1 MLLEGQEQGTT
12 CAALGLLMSSAVVG
26 ETLDLEPSLL
36 LVRSNCLGFYLF
48 ICSILQF
55 ICFL

>member
-1 MLLEGQEQGTT
+1 MLSEGEEQGTA

-36 LVRSNCLGFYLF
+36 LVRSNYLGFYLF
-48 ICSILQF
+48 IYSILQF
-55 ICFL
+55 ACFL